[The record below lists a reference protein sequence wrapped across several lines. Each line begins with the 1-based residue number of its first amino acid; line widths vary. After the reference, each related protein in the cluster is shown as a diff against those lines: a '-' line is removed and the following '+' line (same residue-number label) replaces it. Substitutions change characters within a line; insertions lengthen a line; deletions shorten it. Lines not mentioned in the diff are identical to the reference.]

1 MPLDE
6 VIPVRLGRTRHLARV
21 QEQGRSA
28 AGVRVLIKAEPEVLP
43 YLEGYTLASRATGE
57 VLTLTALRPIRPPA
71 DDTALPGPA
80 LLAAGLALPA
90 CGLTSGLPA
99 GGSEGFA

>member
-6 VIPVRLGRTRHLARV
+6 VIPVRLGRSRHLARV

-28 AGVRVLIKAEPEVLP
+28 QGVRVLVKAEPEVLA
-43 YLEGYTLASRATGE
+43 YLEGYTLASRLTGE
-57 VLTLTALRPIRPPA
+57 VFTLTALRPIRPPA
-71 DDTALPGPA
+71 DDTSVPGLA
-80 LLAAGLALPA
+80 LLAVGFALPA
-90 CGLTSGLPA
+90 CGLTGGLPA